1 MKLRFSLKK
10 RLTLALVS
18 WLIVGVAIT
27 SFCFYFLINLQS
39 RDIEKRILDKGRLFS
54 LILGVNLDKI
64 VGDNLRAY
72 QELNEAASLIKK
84 SYKQVEKLRVILPEL
99 IIISSSQDGETY
111 KSLEEEYRVI
121 AKKVFKESK
130 PLSILKKGLNEEK
143 VIHFFPLL
151 GSSSQV
157 MGVMQIEVN
166 FPSQNVQLLH
176 SLRIDKS
183 SYFIKEASSI
193 AKDLN
198 RMLRKFLIQAQ
209 RNFSYLKGFIANLL
223 SEEDIKDIK
232 IFLKDLNI
240 LISGSFEKGVGFL
253 IEKEKPYYKEVM
265 EKEKTLV
272 SKADK
277 GNLKE
282 FISPLY
288 LSRGEERI
296 PSGVISITLSLD
308 RINSLISQR
317 RNTLIAMSIVITG
330 MFCLVVFLFFKK
342 KILNP
347 LKELSLLSQ
356 KVAQADFSVRAKVSS
371 SDELGR
377 LADSFNL
384 MVEKLSKYRGELQSW
399 NRRLEEKV
407 REITEELK
415 EKQAKLLESE
425 KITSLGVL
433 SSGIAH
439 QLNNPLGVVLGNIQ
453 LLIKKLSSKRDSLD
467 FSEIEELLKEA
478 EENTKRCSQII
489 NSLLQFG
496 RRKTPQFE
504 EVDIKELI
512 ELSLKFVEGSLLKK
526 EIEIDKKI
534 KPVKIW
540 VDPVQIEQ
548 VFVNILLNAIQS
560 IEEKGKIEIINEII
574 KEQEK
579 NFLAIRFT
587 DTGRGISEDNLK
599 KIFEPFFSTKEI
611 SEGAGLGLSVSY
623 GIVKAHRGE
632 IKIRSKSG
640 EGTQVTVILPLNLGE
655 DNE

>member
-1 MKLRFSLKK
+1 MKLGFSLKK

-18 WLIVGVAIT
+18 WLIVGVIIT

-157 MGVMQIEVN
+157 IGIMQIEVN

-240 LISGSFEKGVGFL
+240 LISGSFTREWGF
-253 IEKEKPYYKEVM
+253 
-265 EKEKTLV
+265 
-272 SKADK
+272 
-277 GNLKE
+277 
-282 FISPLY
+282 
-288 LSRGEERI
+288 
-296 PSGVISITLSLD
+296 
-308 RINSLISQR
+308 
-317 RNTLIAMSIVITG
+317 
-330 MFCLVVFLFFKK
+330 
-342 KILNP
+342 
-347 LKELSLLSQ
+347 
-356 KVAQADFSVRAKVSS
+356 
-371 SDELGR
+371 
-377 LADSFNL
+377 
-384 MVEKLSKYRGELQSW
+384 
-399 NRRLEEKV
+399 
-407 REITEELK
+407 
-415 EKQAKLLESE
+415 
-425 KITSLGVL
+425 
-433 SSGIAH
+433 
-439 QLNNPLGVVLGNIQ
+439 
-453 LLIKKLSSKRDSLD
+453 
-467 FSEIEELLKEA
+467 
-478 EENTKRCSQII
+478 
-489 NSLLQFG
+489 
-496 RRKTPQFE
+496 
-504 EVDIKELI
+504 
-512 ELSLKFVEGSLLKK
+512 
-526 EIEIDKKI
+526 
-534 KPVKIW
+534 
-540 VDPVQIEQ
+540 
-548 VFVNILLNAIQS
+548 
-560 IEEKGKIEIINEII
+560 
-574 KEQEK
+574 
-579 NFLAIRFT
+579 
-587 DTGRGISEDNLK
+587 
-599 KIFEPFFSTKEI
+599 
-611 SEGAGLGLSVSY
+611 
-623 GIVKAHRGE
+623 
-632 IKIRSKSG
+632 
-640 EGTQVTVILPLNLGE
+640 
-655 DNE
+655 